1 MDFESTGAPL
11 KPTRERYNA
20 LMVLLRERYNAL
32 MVLLRER
39 YLFWAVVELLR

>member
-20 LMVLLRERYNAL
+20 LI
-32 MVLLRER
+32 VLLRER
-39 YLFWAVVELLR
+39 YLFWAVVKLLR